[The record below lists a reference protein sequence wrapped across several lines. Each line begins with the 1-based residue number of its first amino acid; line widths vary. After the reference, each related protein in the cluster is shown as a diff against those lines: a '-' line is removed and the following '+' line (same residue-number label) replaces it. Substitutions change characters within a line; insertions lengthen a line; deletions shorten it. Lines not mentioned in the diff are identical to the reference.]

1 MKPEHVVEIIGL
13 LEGAGITCW
22 VDGGWGVD
30 ALAGKQTRPHAD
42 LDLAVD
48 RARLRD
54 AQAILEGLGLR
65 VDEAAEPGLPARLVM
80 VDGTRQVDLHPL
92 KLDGGGDGW
101 QQLSES
107 GDDWGRYAADGL
119 AGEGSIGG
127 RPVRC
132 LTAEL
137 QLRFHEGYELS
148 TKDEHD
154 IEILRGLLG
163 PRP

>member
-1 MKPEHVVEIIGL
+1 MKPDGVVEILDL
-13 LEGAGITCW
+13 LEGAGIACW

-30 ALAGKQTRPHAD
+30 ALAGRQTRPHSD

-48 RARLRD
+48 RTRLPDVRS
-54 AQAILEGLGLR
+54 ILEGLGLH

-92 KLDGGGDGW
+92 KFGGGDGW

-107 GDDWGRYAADGL
+107 GDDWGRYPAEGL

-154 IEILRGLLG
+154 IEILRGILS
-163 PRP
+163 RP